1 MKKRI
6 YLDYAATTPVDPKV
20 QKAMAPYLKGMFGN
34 PSSAHWFGQQ
44 TKTAI
49 EKARGIVSSFLN
61 ARPQEIVFTSGA
73 TEANNLAIQGVLRNL
88 VSQKETKFL
97 PAHIITSAIEHESV
111 LSSCEVLEQEEIA
124 EVTYIP
130 VDKEGV
136 VRVEDV
142 KNAVKENTAL
152 VSIMYA
158 NSEIGTVQPI
168 AEIGEMIR
176 ELKTK
181 NYKLKTVFHTDAV
194 QAVQFLDCDVQKLKV
209 DLLTVSSHKIY
220 GPKGAGALYVK
231 DGISIAPLIYGG
243 GQEQGMRSGTENVAA
258 IVGMGVAIGE
268 ISRFA
273 GSRVAGQNP
282 VQNIKIRQLRDLL
295 IRGILKNV
303 KGAELT
309 GSKTSRLPNNV
320 HVRVQ
325 GVEGRDMVV
334 SLDQKGIAISSG
346 SACSEKNQEPSHVL
360 LALGYS
366 LEEASSGVRI
376 TLGKN
381 TTQDEIQKGM
391 KVFILAVEQLRRSL

>member
-6 YLDYAATTPVDPKV
+6 YLDYASSTPIDRKV
-20 QKAMAPYLKGMFGN
+20 LAAMMPYFKNAFGN
-34 PSSAHWFGQQ
+34 ASSAHSFGQFARV
-44 TKTAI
+44 AI
-49 EKARGIVSSFLN
+49 EEARGIVSSFLN

-73 TEANNLAIQGVLRNL
+73 TEANNLAIQGL
-88 VSQKETKFL
+88 VRALAGSKKKERV
-97 PAHIITSAIEHESV
+97 HIITSQIEHESV
-111 LSSCEVLEQEEIA
+111 LSSLVLLEQEGLA

-130 VDKEGV
+130 VDKEGI

-142 KNAVKENTAL
+142 KNAVKENTVL

-181 NYKLKTVFHTDAV
+181 NQKLKIVFHTDAV
-194 QAVQFLDCDVQKLKV
+194 QAVQFLSCDAQKLKV
-209 DLLTVSSHKIY
+209 NLLTMSSHKIY

-258 IVGMGVAIGE
+258 IVGMGAAVQE
-268 ISRFA
+268 
-273 GSRVAGQNP
+273 VQNP
-282 VQNIKIRQLRDLL
+282 KSKIQAIKIRQLRDLL

-303 KGAELT
+303 KGVELT

-334 SLDQKGIAISSG
+334 SLDQKGIAVSSG

-366 LEEASSGVRI
+366 LEEASWGVRM

-381 TTQDEIQKGM
+381 TTQDEIQKVM
-391 KVFILAVEQLRRSL
+391 KMFILTVEQLRRSL